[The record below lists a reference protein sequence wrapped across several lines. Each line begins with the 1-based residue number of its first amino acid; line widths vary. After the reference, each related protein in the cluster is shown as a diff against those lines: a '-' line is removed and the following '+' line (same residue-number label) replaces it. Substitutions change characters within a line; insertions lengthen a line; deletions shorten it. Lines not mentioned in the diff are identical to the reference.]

1 MHASSTPPRR
11 HARCTPLAVLAAG
24 VLVLASLVA
33 PVQAATLDE
42 ARQPISGAWDGLRE
56 TLYPDRRIDIASDA
70 FMRIEAPANTP
81 DPAATPVSIH
91 FGAEALG
98 QLQRVRVIID
108 NNPSPLAASIDIA
121 ADVPMTALDLRVRVD
136 RYTSVRA
143 IAETRDGRVLMRSG
157 WIKASGGCSAAPA
170 ATEGGA
176 PGEIRIRAA
185 DDALALVVGVRHPN
199 HSGFQIDP
207 RTGDTIPPF
216 FIARIAL
223 VRDGKPLLSA
233 DTGIS
238 LSENPGLRIAFAEPL
253 HGSVAVEAMDSTGA
267 RFSTTWRAEGAPTAS
282 R

>member
-1 MHASSTPPRR
+1 
-11 HARCTPLAVLAAG
+11 
-24 VLVLASLVA
+24 
-33 PVQAATLDE
+33 
-42 ARQPISGAWDGLRE
+42 
-56 TLYPDRRIDIASDA
+56 
-70 FMRIEAPANTP
+70 
-81 DPAATPVSIH
+81 
-91 FGAEALG
+91 
-98 QLQRVRVIID
+98 
-108 NNPSPLAASIDIA
+108 
-121 ADVPMTALDLRVRVD
+121 MTALDLRVRVD

-253 HGSVAVEAMDSTGA
+253 QGSVAVEAMDSTGA